1 MRALTLLFTFLISF
15 PLTLSA
21 QAAGD
26 VLQKVSEA
34 MAAEQ
39 WEQAVSL
46 FRQAI
51 QLNVDKSEMFYWTS
65 VDKNSNVSAKM
76 AQ

>member
-34 MAAEQ
+34 MAAEPMGTGC
-39 WEQAVSL
+39 
-46 FRQAI
+46 
-51 QLNVDKSEMFYWTS
+51 QLVPSGYST
-65 VDKNSNVSAKM
+65 
-76 AQ
+76 

>member
-51 QLNVDKSEMFYWTS
+51 
-65 VDKNSNVSAKM
+65 
-76 AQ
+76 